1 MENANEALRRS
12 DDALKRIEALE
23 DRLDRAMQL
32 IELLGRLTS
41 MASADVADLR
51 IALGEPIP

>member
-1 MENANEALRRS
+1 MTNANEALRRS
-12 DDALKRIEALE
+12 DDAMKRIEALE

-41 MASADVADLR
+41 TASADVAELR
-51 IALGEPIP
+51 ITLANPRP